1 MSTTRKIIIGI
12 VLVIIAILIF
22 RYLFSSSTIISS
34 GIADGKTVS
43 KIPATSDTN
52 SSSNNYSYSVW
63 VYVKDWSYRFGEQKM
78 ILGRLDDD
86 NKPSPSISLGA
97 AENNVK
103 VAVECYPEEAKGKS
117 ETHYC
122 NVHNIPLQKWVNITI
137 SLYSRTLD
145 VYLDGKLV
153 RTCVLP
159 GVPKIAND
167 KPIYISPLG
176 GFSGYTSR
184 VQFFKESLDPQ
195 AVYNIYRAGYGGKG
209 VMDSFPYSLKLSFMK
224 DEQEQGSVSI

>member
-1 MSTTRKIIIGI
+1 MDRTRKIILGI
-12 VLVIIAILIF
+12 VIIIVAYLIF
-22 RYLFSSSTIISS
+22 RYLFSSSTVISS

-43 KIPATSDTN
+43 KIPVSSSTN
-52 SSSNNYSYSVW
+52 STNNNYSYSVW
-63 VYVKDWSYRFGEQKM
+63 VYVNDWSYRFGEQKM
-78 ILGRLDDD
+78 ILARLDED
-86 NKPSPSISLGA
+86 NKPSPSIALGA
-97 AENNVK
+97 AENNVR
-103 VAVECYPEEAKGKS
+103 VAVECYPESSKGKS

-122 NVHNIPLQKWVNITI
+122 NVQNIPLQKWVNITI

-167 KPIYISPLG
+167 QPIYISPLG

-184 VQFFKESLDPQ
+184 VQYFQESLDPQ

-209 VMDSFPYSLKLSFMK
+209 IMDSFPYSLKLSFLK
-224 DEQEQGSVSI
+224 DNQEQGSLAI

>member
-1 MSTTRKIIIGI
+1 MDRTRKIIIGI
-12 VLVIIAILIF
+12 VIVIVAYLIF
-22 RYLFSSSTIISS
+22 RYLFSSSTVISS

-43 KIPATSDTN
+43 KIPVSSSTN
-52 SSSNNYSYSVW
+52 STNNNYSYSVW
-63 VYVKDWSYRFGEQKM
+63 VYVNDWSYRFGEQKM
-78 ILGRLDDD
+78 ILARLDED
-86 NKPSPSISLGA
+86 NKPSPSIALGA
-97 AENNVK
+97 AENNVR
-103 VAVECYPEEAKGKS
+103 VAVECYPESSKGKS

-122 NVHNIPLQKWVNITI
+122 NVQNIPLQKWVNITI

-167 KPIYISPLG
+167 QPIYISPLG

-184 VQFFKESLDPQ
+184 VQYFQESLDPQ

-209 VMDSFPYSLKLSFMK
+209 IMDSFPYSLKLSFLK
-224 DEQEQGSVSI
+224 DNQEQGSLSI